1 MLVKNW
7 MSQTVIS
14 LDVTDSIQTA
24 NQLFNKNRIR
34 SLPVL
39 ENGKLVGIVS
49 DRDLKK
55 VLVSED
61 LGMDHNEIVYLNSAI
76 KVKEIMTEDPVTV
89 SPHVTVD
96 EVAQKMYFNK
106 ISGLPVVD
114 EEGELVGI
122 ITQGDIFKLLI
133 SLTGIEKKGVQVAM
147 QLKDELDTIKEIVD
161 ILRSY
166 QGRVVS
172 ILTSYKDVPSEK
184 QNVYFRVS
192 DLDLSKIEELKAEL
206 ASHAILI
213 YVVKHS

>member
-7 MSQTVIS
+7 MNQTVIS

-24 NQLFNKNRIR
+24 NQLFIKNRIR

-89 SPHVTVD
+89 SPYVTVD
-96 EVAQKMYFNK
+96 EVAQKMFINK

-114 EEGELVGI
+114 KEGELVGI

-133 SLTGIEKKGVQVAM
+133 SLTGIEKKGVQMAM
-147 QLKDELDTIKEIVD
+147 QLKDELDSIKEIVD

-172 ILTSYKDVPSEK
+172 MLTSSKDIPSEK

>member
-1 MLVKNW
+1 MN
-7 MSQTVIS
+7 QTVIS

-24 NQLFNKNRIR
+24 NQLFIKNRIR

-89 SPHVTVD
+89 SPYVTVD
-96 EVAQKMYFNK
+96 EVAQKMFINK

-114 EEGELVGI
+114 KEGELVGI

-133 SLTGIEKKGVQVAM
+133 SLTGIEKKGVQMAM
-147 QLKDELDTIKEIVD
+147 QLKDELDSIKEIVD

-166 QGRVVS
+166 QGRGGS
-172 ILTSYKDVPSEK
+172 MLTSSKDIPSEK

>member
-1 MLVKNW
+1 MN
-7 MSQTVIS
+7 QTVIS

-24 NQLFNKNRIR
+24 NQLFIKNRIR

-89 SPHVTVD
+89 SPYVTVD
-96 EVAQKMYFNK
+96 EVAQKMFINK

-114 EEGELVGI
+114 KEGELVGI

-133 SLTGIEKKGVQVAM
+133 SLTGIEKKGVQMAM
-147 QLKDELDTIKEIVD
+147 QLKDELDSIKEIVD

-172 ILTSYKDVPSEK
+172 MLTSSKDIPSEK

>member
-7 MSQTVIS
+7 MNQTVIS

-24 NQLFNKNRIR
+24 NQLFIKNRIR

-89 SPHVTVD
+89 SPYVTVD
-96 EVAQKMYFNK
+96 EVAQKMFINK

-114 EEGELVGI
+114 KEGELVGI

-133 SLTGIEKKGVQVAM
+133 SLTGIEKKGVQMAM
-147 QLKDELDTIKEIVD
+147 QLKDELDSIKEIVD

-172 ILTSYKDVPSEK
+172 MLTSSKD
-184 QNVYFRVS
+184 
-192 DLDLSKIEELKAEL
+192 
-206 ASHAILI
+206 
-213 YVVKHS
+213 